1 MHKFRGFN
9 MDIMLERILSLIPK
23 KENGDYQHGALKA
36 FANSIGLKSGNL
48 ISDWVKGRS
57 ESYKNYIYEVSAKY
71 NVSVEWLKGETDD
84 PSAGIK
90 KGPIQKDGANEMDAE
105 LVAIWNDSD
114 ENDRKLL
121 LDMARAIKLR
131 RKNK

>member
-1 MHKFRGFN
+1 
-9 MDIMLERILSLIPK
+9 MDISLIRILSLIPK
-23 KENGDYQHGALKA
+23 NENGKYKHGSKA
-36 FANSIGLKSGNL
+36 EFARSIGYDSGDI
-48 ISDWVKGRS
+48 ISMWENGSSV
-57 ESYKNYIYEVSAKY
+57 SYKKKLHEIAAKY

-90 KGPIQKDGANEMDAE
+90 KGPIPEDEADEMDAE

-114 ENDRKLL
+114 ETDRKLL

-131 RKNK
+131 RENK

>member
-1 MHKFRGFN
+1 
-9 MDIMLERILSLIPK
+9 MDISLIRILSLIPK
-23 KENGDYQHGALKA
+23 NENGKYKHGSKA
-36 FANSIGLKSGNL
+36 EFARSIGYDSGDI
-48 ISDWVKGRS
+48 ISMWENGSSV
-57 ESYKNYIYEVSAKY
+57 SYKKKLHEIAAKY

-90 KGPIQKDGANEMDAE
+90 KGPIQKDEADEMDAE

-114 ENDRKLL
+114 ETDRKLL

-131 RKNK
+131 RENK